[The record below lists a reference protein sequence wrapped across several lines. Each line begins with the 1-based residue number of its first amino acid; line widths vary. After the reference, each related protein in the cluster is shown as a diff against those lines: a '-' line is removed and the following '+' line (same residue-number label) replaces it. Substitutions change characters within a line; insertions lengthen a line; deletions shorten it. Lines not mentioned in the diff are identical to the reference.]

1 MEDTLRFWCLTWPGE
16 GNVSA
21 RFNHSGSVIAGLCLL
36 IILIGTACND
46 DDPARPFI
54 SASPDGLGRIG
65 TAADVGGAWEF
76 SLGAGADSCGIEFFP
91 VTPDGVFQVTQAGTG
106 TAFGVINECGTDVA
120 QGTGTSNSSRVVTF
134 SYEETYQAAANCIL
148 TLRMEAIGTI
158 DVSSGVITGSY
169 TTDVEPRDDFQDCSV
184 TFPCALSG
192 PFAATSC
199 PPATCTFS
207 VCGI

>member
-1 MEDTLRFWCLTWPGE
+1 MEGTLPFRCLTWPGE
-16 GNVSA
+16 GIVFV
-21 RFNHSGSVIAGLCLL
+21 RFNRSGSAIAGLCLL

-91 VTPDGVFQVTQAGTG
+91 VTPDGVFQVTQAGTD
-106 TAFGVINECGTDVA
+106 TAFGVINECGTVVA
-120 QGTGTSNSSRVVTF
+120 QGTGTSDSSRVVTF

-148 TLRMEAIGTI
+148 TLATVATGTI

-169 TTDVEPRDDFQDCSV
+169 TIDVDSRDDFQDCSA

-192 PFAATSC
+192 PFTATSC
-199 PPATCTFS
+199 PPADCTFS